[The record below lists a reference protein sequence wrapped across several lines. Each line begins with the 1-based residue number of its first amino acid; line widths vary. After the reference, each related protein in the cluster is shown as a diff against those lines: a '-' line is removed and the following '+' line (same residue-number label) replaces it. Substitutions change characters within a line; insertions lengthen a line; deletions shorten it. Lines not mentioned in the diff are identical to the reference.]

1 MKRYFFIFFQ
11 TILVAATLLMTVW
24 TIEEATKRVPHDWV
38 PLLYVWSAVLW
49 ILSILSLVF
58 KKKILQLKGYVMTIV
73 ILCGLFFVGSVV
85 DTYYVADI
93 LSKDIVFSSKLN
105 QSILCISLWTISVLL
120 FLYSRKL
127 IRKNKKE

>member
-11 TILVAATLLMTVW
+11 TILVIATLLMTVW
-24 TIEEATKRVPHDWV
+24 TIEEATKRSRHDWEA
-38 PLLYVWSAVLW
+38 LLYVWSAVLW

-127 IRKNKKE
+127 ILKKKK